1 MTAAGTLISTAEA
14 AGGVGGV
21 TAFLTYRLKRREVQ
35 QAADKTMVDAA
46 KSLTETSLALLRPVQ
61 EAAAKAEEQVKALR
75 GQVAEL
81 EAAVQ
86 SLTDSL
92 AQLTA
97 RSAAEREEL
106 LQQLAEMT
114 AERDRY
120 RDQLAA
126 NPGAVA

>member
-1 MTAAGTLISTAEA
+1 MTATDTIVPAAAAVVSAVAGSLI
-14 AGGVGGV
+14 
-21 TAFLTYRLKRREVQ
+21 TYRVKRRELR

-75 GQVAEL
+75 GQVTEL
-81 EAAVQ
+81 EAAVK
-86 SLTDSL
+86 SLTESL
-92 AQLTA
+92 AELTE

-106 LQQLAEMT
+106 QRQLAEMT
-114 AERDRY
+114 AERDRF
-120 RDQLAA
+120 RDLAAA